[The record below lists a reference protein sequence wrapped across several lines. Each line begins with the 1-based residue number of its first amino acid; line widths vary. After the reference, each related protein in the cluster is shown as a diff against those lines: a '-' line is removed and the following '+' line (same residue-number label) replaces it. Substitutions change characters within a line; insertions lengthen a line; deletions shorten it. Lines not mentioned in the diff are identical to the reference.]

1 MLVTGASD
9 EVASRL
15 LDVAGLDFAP
25 VQDRDYEARIAVVSP
40 PSGPLER
47 EKIAASVRL
56 DAIMNAPGRFNVVSR
71 GSADATAAIIRFLAK
86 AHAVT
91 GQFLAAAQRERPNL

>member
-9 EVASRL
+9 EVVSRL

-25 VQDRDYEARIAVVSP
+25 IQGREYEARIAVVSP
-40 PSGPLER
+40 PTGPLER
-47 EKIAASVRL
+47 ARIAAEVRL
-56 DAIMNAPGRFNVVSR
+56 DAIACAPSRLNVVGR

-86 AHAVT
+86 GHAVT
-91 GQFLAAAQRERPNL
+91 GQFLAAAQRERPDL